1 MKKTQI
7 IVIIEPE
14 GSEKEM
20 AKGPVTEKHEMAK
33 ELLPS
38 SLDNVFDLEEF
49 LNTYNINQFLFN

>member
-20 AKGPVTEKHEMAK
+20 AKGPVTEKHKMAK

-49 LNTYNINQFLFN
+49 LNTYNIN